1 MREVFNH
8 KLFAMKRK
16 AKQSYSIPLRLQ
28 RVAGIDCHQGNFQ
41 VAICVEGE
49 SPILHTFETFTEDV
63 FRLRDTL
70 LLNDIKDV
78 IIESTGVYWRFVYR
92 VLSEASMK
100 VVVVNPFSVKQVP
113 LEKTDKND
121 AIWLATILM
130 NGMARPSFMV
140 SEQQEAIRELT
151 RQRTHYTQQL
161 TRVKNRI
168 VRTLES
174 CNFKV
179 MSVIS
184 NISTKTGRLLV
195 EKLSEG
201 ITDPTELISCCHARV
216 ISRKGDLLPKA
227 FSGRLTPNHQL
238 QLRFLLDDWDH
249 IERQRAKTNDS
260 IKGLFS
266 EDQKAII
273 ERLQTVEGIA
283 QESSEV
289 IMAEMGINAKDFKN
303 EHSVSKYGG
312 FAPGVHQSADK
323 KTFVKC
329 HPGNKYLRTIL
340 IQSAWAAVRIK
351 DGYWRA
357 VYQHFKKSLRSKKAI
372 VAVARRLLKVIYK
385 VIISDYKYEKWGT
398 MKFHENRAKIL
409 EYKNKHQL
417 QKAS

>member
-1 MREVFNH
+1 ME
-8 KLFAMKRK
+8 RK

-28 RVAGIDCHQGNFQ
+28 RVAGIDCHQGSFQ

-49 SPILHTFETFTEDV
+49 CPTMLTFDTFTEDV

-92 VLSEASMK
+92 VLKEAGVR
-100 VVVVNPFSVKQVP
+100 VVVVNPYSVKQVP

-130 NGMARPSFMV
+130 NGMARPSFLV
-140 SEQQEAIRELT
+140 SEQQEALRELT

-174 CNFKV
+174 CNIKI

-195 EKLSEG
+195 KKFSEG
-201 ITDPTELISCCHARV
+201 VTDLDELIGCCHARV
-216 ISRKGDLLPKA
+216 RSKKGDLLPKA

-238 QLRFLLDDWDH
+238 QLRFLLEDWDH
-249 IERQRAKTNDS
+249 IEKQRAKTSES
-260 IKGLFS
+260 IKMLFS
-266 EDQKAII
+266 EDQKAIM
-273 ERLQTVEGIA
+273 ERLQIVEGIA

-303 EHSVSKYGG
+303 EDSVSKYGG

-340 IQSAWAAVRIK
+340 IQVAWAAVRSK

-357 VYQHFKKSLRSKKAI
+357 VYHHFKKSLRSKKAI

-385 VIISDYKYEKWGT
+385 LITTDYKYEKWNSR
-398 MKFHENRAKIL
+398 KFHENRARIV

>member
-1 MREVFNH
+1 
-8 KLFAMKRK
+8 
-16 AKQSYSIPLRLQ
+16 
-28 RVAGIDCHQGNFQ
+28 
-41 VAICVEGE
+41 
-49 SPILHTFETFTEDV
+49 
-63 FRLRDTL
+63 
-70 LLNDIKDV
+70 
-78 IIESTGVYWRFVYR
+78 
-92 VLSEASMK
+92 
-100 VVVVNPFSVKQVP
+100 

-130 NGMARPSFMV
+130 NGMARPSLMV
-140 SEQQEAIRELT
+140 SEQQEALRELT

-174 CNFKV
+174 CNVKI

-195 EKLSEG
+195 EKLSAG
-201 ITDPTELISCCHARV
+201 VTDVGELISCCHARV

-227 FSGRLTPNHQL
+227 FSGRLTANHQQ
-238 QLRFLLDDWDH
+238 QLRFLLEDWDH
-249 IERQRAKTNDS
+249 FERQRAKTNDS
-260 IKGLFS
+260 IKALFS
-266 EDQKAII
+266 EDQQAII
-273 ERLQTVEGIA
+273 DRLKVVEGIA

-303 EHSVSKYGG
+303 EDSVSKYGG
-312 FAPGVHQSADK
+312 FAPGVHQSAEK

-351 DGYWRA
+351 NGYWRA
-357 VYQHFKKSLRSKKAI
+357 VYQHFKKSLQSKKAI

-385 VIISDYKYEKWGT
+385 IIISDHNYEKWGAIR
-398 MKFHENRAKIL
+398 FYENRANML
-409 EYKNKHQL
+409 EYKNKHRI

>member
-1 MREVFNH
+1 
-8 KLFAMKRK
+8 MKRK

-28 RVAGIDCHQGNFQ
+28 RVAGIDCHQANLH

-49 SPILHTFETFTEDV
+49 CPVLHRFETFTEDV
-63 FRLRDTL
+63 LRLRDTL
-70 LLNDIKDV
+70 LLSNIKDV
-78 IIESTGVYWRFVYR
+78 IIESTGVYWRFLYR
-92 VLSEASMK
+92 ILCEAGLK

-130 NGMARPSFMV
+130 NGMARPSLMV
-140 SEQQEAIRELT
+140 SEQQEALRELT

-174 CNFKV
+174 CNIKV

-195 EKLSEG
+195 EKFSEG
-201 ITDPTELISCCHARV
+201 VTDLTELIGCCHARV
-216 ISRKGDLLPKA
+216 ISRKGDLLSKA

-238 QLRFLLDDWDH
+238 QLRFLLEDWDH
-249 IERQRAKTNDS
+249 IEKQRAKTTHS
-260 IKGLFS
+260 IKMLFS
-266 EDQKAII
+266 EEQKAII
-273 ERLQTVEGIA
+273 ERLQIVEGIA

-303 EHSVSKYGG
+303 EDSVSKYGG

-323 KTFVKC
+323 KTFVRC

-340 IQSAWAAVRIK
+340 IQVAWAAVRSK

-357 VYQHFKKSLRSKKAI
+357 VYQYFKKSLHAKKAI
-372 VAVARRLLKVIYK
+372 VAVARRLLKMIYK
-385 VIISDYKYEKWGT
+385 LIISDYKYEKWGA
-398 MKFHENRAKIL
+398 KRFQENRSKIV